1 MPKRPNPILPG
12 FNPDPSIC
20 RVGED
25 YFIATSTF
33 EWFPGVQ
40 IHHSRDLANWN
51 LLVRPL
57 DRASQLDMRGEPD
70 SCGVWAPCLTHAD
83 GKFWL
88 IYTDMKRR
96 SGSFKDAH
104 NYLVTAPEITGPW
117 SDPIYLNSSGF
128 DPSLFHDDDGRKW
141 LVNQIWDHR
150 PDHHPFA
157 GIALQEYS
165 VADERLVGDAR
176 NIFTG
181 SDLRLTE
188 GPHLYKR
195 AGADRV
201 PWYYLMTAEGGTAYD
216 HAACFARSRAIEGP
230 YELHPLTHIVT
241 ARHAPEHPLQR
252 AGHADFVETPD
263 GKTYLVHLTS
273 RPLPETKTSP
283 LGRETAIEEAEWR
296 DDDWLWVKGGPLP
309 ALAVEVPGTFDEAGF
324 WAEMDYRFGTG
335 KLPDDFQWL
344 RTPEP
349 DRLFSLS
356 AAPGH
361 LRLYGR
367 ESMGSWFEQALVA
380 RRLTHFAAECTAS
393 VEFDPVDE
401 RQLAGLIAYYNRRK
415 FHYLALTADESGA
428 RQLVIVSCTPDSPDA
443 RLSSPADPIPI
454 AAKGAVALSMR
465 IARATMQFHSDLGG
479 GGALRPVGPALD
491 ASILSDESGWEGAH
505 GSFTGAFVGVAAH
518 DLNGTGRHADFSHF
532 SYRPLRVEAEAAPA

>member
-25 YFIATSTF
+25 YYIATSTF

-40 IHHSRDLANWN
+40 IHHSRDLANWE
-51 LLVRPL
+51 LVCRPL

-83 GKFWL
+83 EMFWL

-141 LVNQIWDHR
+141 LVNQIWDYR
-150 PDHHPFA
+150 PERNFFA

-165 VADERLVGDAR
+165 VAEKQMVGQVR
-176 NIFTG
+176 NIFEGTE
-181 SDLRLTE
+181 LALTE
-188 GPHLYKR
+188 GPHLYRR
-195 AGADRV
+195 AGADGS

-241 ARHAPEHPLQR
+241 ARHDPEHKLQR

-273 RPLPETKTSP
+273 RPLPGTRMSP
-283 LGRETAIEEAEWR
+283 LGRESAMQEAEWR
-296 DDDWLWVKGGPLP
+296 DDDWLWLKHGPLP
-309 ALAVEVPGTFDEAGF
+309 ALEVEVPGTFDEAGF
-324 WAEMDYRFGTG
+324 WAETDYRFDANA
-335 KLPDDFQWL
+335 LPPDFQWL

-349 DRLFSLS
+349 ERLFSLT
-356 AAPGH
+356 ANPGR

-380 RRLTHFAAECTAS
+380 RRLTHFAAECATRL
-393 VEFDPVDE
+393 EFDPRDE

-415 FHYLALTADESGA
+415 FHYLALTADETGA
-428 RQLVIVSCTPDSPDA
+428 RQLLVVSGLPDTPDG
-443 RLSSPADPIPI
+443 RVTTPAEPIPV
-454 AAKGAVALSMR
+454 AAEGAVGLSMR
-465 IARATMQFHSDLGG
+465 IEGARMQFYSDLGE
-479 GGALRPVGPALD
+479 GGAMRPVGPPLD
-491 ASILSDESGWEGAH
+491 ASILSDEAGAEGAH

-518 DLNGTGRHADFSHF
+518 DLNGTARPADFSHF
-532 SYRPLRVEAEAAPA
+532 SYRPLREQAEAPPA